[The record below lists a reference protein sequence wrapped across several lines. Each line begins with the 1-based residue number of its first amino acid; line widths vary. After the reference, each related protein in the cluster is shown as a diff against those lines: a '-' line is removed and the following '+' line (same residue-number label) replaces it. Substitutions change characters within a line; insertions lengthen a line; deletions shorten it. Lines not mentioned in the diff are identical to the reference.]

1 MIIRYLHVDFETLSL
16 AQLRGKNS
24 VGLYNYMRHKSTRWL
39 MLAWAID
46 DGEVHIWFPHEPM
59 PQELKEAL
67 EDSNVFITAFNSA
80 FERYAFQYLLGV
92 TIPAERFQDPQASG
106 RYLSLPASLKEQG
119 EVLGLP
125 PELQKDAR
133 GEELIDLFSVPQ
145 RKKLRGQEPIYY
157 FRNAETNPKEW
168 LEFVEYCFT
177 PNHKLLGQNLIWKA
191 ASEFSIGDEVLGFD
205 EKGPRRRF
213 RKAIIEKISYQ
224 NANVFDVL
232 LASGKT
238 FRVTAEH
245 RWLTGRK
252 QVRWTETRNL
262 FYNTSHSRQI
272 HCFMEPWER
281 EDTREAGWIA
291 GILDGEGSY
300 SNRRVAMGQNKGAIL
315 DSFVSGIE
323 KRGFKANFY
332 NNHGNCK
339 TIIIGEN
346 KYDAL
351 HALGVFRP
359 QRLVSKANFDT
370 LGAMERRGFN
380 DTIISVTPAGID
392 RIIKIQTSTGTLI
405 VDGYPMHNCKQD
417 VRSEREIIRRQK
429 LLGAFPLPPLERQ
442 IWLLDQ
448 KINDRGMPTSREF
461 ATKGLALAERD
472 KAAQLQA
479 LNDLTG
485 LENANS
491 RDQMLQWM
499 QTQGYKENSLR
510 KGAVDTTLKYK
521 RDELTPLGIQALEA
535 RKAASSTS
543 YRKMAAIL
551 RQINPDERL
560 RGQFVYMGSPA
571 CGRWAGAGFQFHN
584 QARPLEMFED
594 EEYLNWARAMIFAED
609 GDAIRSWFQSI
620 LLTVK
625 SCIRTAFV
633 AKSKKRLNVCDLN
646 AIETRVGAWIAGC
659 ESLLTG
665 FKTIKD
671 FDPYLHFAARLLNIP
686 YEDLIRDKKSKD
698 PATKARIKR
707 YRQFGKV
714 GVLGAIYRLGG
725 GDWGWRTNAD
735 GTKDR
740 IKTGLW
746 GFAEAMGIDL
756 TKEEAHNIVDV
767 FRKKAYPEIPA
778 CWFQLEAAVKDV
790 LAGVQIVRHIG
801 PSDCITIDKINLLD
815 RHPILRIQLPSGRY
829 LHYFDA
835 RIEEKVKMPYKHK
848 EHDEDGNEIEVD
860 VYAPSFVY
868 ARQNQTTKQWDPWI
882 TSHGGKLFENI
893 VQGIARDVLAEK
905 LLAFENAGLPVVGHV
920 HDEGIVETEDS
931 PLAPGA
937 LDMELI
943 MGEDLSWA
951 LGLPLAAEGF
961 ESAFY
966 RK

>member
-168 LEFVEYCFT
+168 LEFVEYC
-177 PNHKLLGQNLIWKA
+177 
-191 ASEFSIGDEVLGFD
+191 
-205 EKGPRRRF
+205 
-213 RKAIIEKISYQ
+213 
-224 NANVFDVL
+224 
-232 LASGKT
+232 
-238 FRVTAEH
+238 
-245 RWLTGRK
+245 
-252 QVRWTETRNL
+252 
-262 FYNTSHSRQI
+262 
-272 HCFMEPWER
+272 
-281 EDTREAGWIA
+281 
-291 GILDGEGSY
+291 
-300 SNRRVAMGQNKGAIL
+300 
-315 DSFVSGIE
+315 
-323 KRGFKANFY
+323 
-332 NNHGNCK
+332 
-339 TIIIGEN
+339 
-346 KYDAL
+346 
-351 HALGVFRP
+351 
-359 QRLVSKANFDT
+359 
-370 LGAMERRGFN
+370 
-380 DTIISVTPAGID
+380 
-392 RIIKIQTSTGTLI
+392 
-405 VDGYPMHNCKQD
+405 KQD
-417 VRSEREIIRRQK
+417 VRAEREIIRRQR

-479 LNDLTG
+479 LNDITG

-882 TSHGGKLFENI
+882 TSHGGKIFENI

-951 LGLPLAAEGF
+951 SGLPLAAEGF
-961 ESAFY
+961 ESSYY

>member
-1 MIIRYLHVDFETLSL
+1 MQYLHVDFESKSL
-16 AQLRGKNS
+16 KQLRGKFS
-24 VGLYNYMRHKSTRWL
+24 VGLYNYMRDPSTRWL

-67 EDSNVFITAFNSA
+67 ENPDVFIVAFNSS
-80 FERYAFQYLLGV
+80 FERYAFQYLLGI
-92 TIPAERFQDPQASG
+92 TIPASRFQDPQASG
-106 RYLSLPASLKEQG
+106 RYLSLPASLAEQG

-125 PELQKDAR
+125 PELQKDKR
-133 GEELIDLFSVPQ
+133 GEELIDMFSVPQ
-145 RKKLRGQEPIYY
+145 RKKLRGQEAIYY
-157 FRNAETNPKEW
+157 FRNAETNPTEW
-168 LEFVEYCFT
+168 EEFV
-177 PNHKLLGQNLIWKA
+177 
-191 ASEFSIGDEVLGFD
+191 
-205 EKGPRRRF
+205 
-213 RKAIIEKISYQ
+213 SY
-224 NANVFDVL
+224 
-232 LASGKT
+232 
-238 FRVTAEH
+238 
-245 RWLTGRK
+245 
-252 QVRWTETRNL
+252 
-262 FYNTSHSRQI
+262 
-272 HCFMEPWER
+272 
-281 EDTREAGWIA
+281 
-291 GILDGEGSY
+291 
-300 SNRRVAMGQNKGAIL
+300 
-315 DSFVSGIE
+315 
-323 KRGFKANFY
+323 
-332 NNHGNCK
+332 
-339 TIIIGEN
+339 
-346 KYDAL
+346 
-351 HALGVFRP
+351 
-359 QRLVSKANFDT
+359 
-370 LGAMERRGFN
+370 
-380 DTIISVTPAGID
+380 
-392 RIIKIQTSTGTLI
+392 
-405 VDGYPMHNCKQD
+405 CKQD
-417 VRSEREIIRRQK
+417 VVAEREIIRRQR
-429 LLGAFPLPPLERQ
+429 LLGAFPLPSLERR
-442 IWLLDQ
+442 IWILDQ

-461 ATKGLALAERD
+461 AIKGLKLAEQD
-472 KAAQLQA
+472 KQAQLQA
-479 LNDLTG
+479 LNNLTG

-543 YRKMAAIL
+543 YQKMAAIL
-551 RQINPDERL
+551 RQINADDRL
-560 RGQFVYMGSPA
+560 RGQFVYMGSAA
-571 CGRWAGAGFQFHN
+571 CGRWAGNAVQLHN
-584 QARPLEMFED
+584 MARPLEMFED

-609 GDAIRSWFQSI
+609 GEAIKSWFQSI

-625 SCIRTAFV
+625 SCIRTTFV
-633 AKSKKRLNVCDLN
+633 AKSGKRLNVCDLN

-671 FDPYLHFAARLLNIP
+671 FDPYLHFAARLMNIP

-698 PATKARIKR
+698 PVIKARTKR

-725 GDWGWRTNAD
+725 GDWGWRKNAD
-735 GTKDR
+735 GTKDI

-756 TKEEAHNIVDV
+756 TREEAHNIVDV
-767 FRKKAYPEIPA
+767 FRKKAYPEIPQ
-778 CWFQLEAAVKDV
+778 CWFTLESAVKDV
-790 LAGVQIVRHIG
+790 LQGVQTVRYIG
-801 PSDCITIDKINLLD
+801 PGNCIVIDKINLLD
-815 RHPILRIQLPSGRY
+815 RLPILRIQLPSGRH

-893 VQGIARDVLAEK
+893 VQGIARDVLGEK
-905 LLAFENAGLPVVGHV
+905 LLAIEDLGLDLVGHV
-920 HDEGIVETEDS
+920 HDEAVAEGDDT

-951 LGLPLAAEGF
+951 PGLPLAAEGF
-961 ESAFY
+961 ENSYY